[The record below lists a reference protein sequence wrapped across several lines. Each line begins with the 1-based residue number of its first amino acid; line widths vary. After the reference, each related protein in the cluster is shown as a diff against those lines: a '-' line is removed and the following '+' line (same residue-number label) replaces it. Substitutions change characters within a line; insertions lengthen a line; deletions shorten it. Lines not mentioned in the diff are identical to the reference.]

1 MIYLELP
8 TNPNL
13 TLVDLEEVI
22 KITWEFNKDNLLF
35 VDNNFLSP
43 FNFKPLE
50 HGVVDITIESC
61 TKYINDIVILLWCD
75 HYKSVAL
82 YE

>member
-50 HGVVDITIESC
+50 HGVDIIIESC
-61 TKYINDIVILLWCD
+61 TKVIVILLWCD
-75 HYKSVAL
+75 DYKSVAL

>member
-13 TLVDLEEVI
+13 TLVDLEEVV

-50 HGVVDITIESC
+50 HGVDTTIESC
-61 TKYINDIVILLWCD
+61 TKYINGHSNIIMVRWL
-75 HYKSVAL
+75 
-82 YE
+82 

>member
-13 TLVDLEEVI
+13 TLVDLEEVV

-50 HGVVDITIESC
+50 HWVDITIESC
-61 TKYINDIVILLWCD
+61 TKYINGHSNIIMVRWL
-75 HYKSVAL
+75 
-82 YE
+82 